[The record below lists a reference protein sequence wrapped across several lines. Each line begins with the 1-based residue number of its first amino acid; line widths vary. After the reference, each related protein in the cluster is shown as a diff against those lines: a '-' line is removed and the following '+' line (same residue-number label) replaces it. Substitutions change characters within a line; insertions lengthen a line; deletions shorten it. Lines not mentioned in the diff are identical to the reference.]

1 MTVDTSAR
9 NHSSALAPSI
19 SILVPTLNEETNLAA
34 TVARILDALSVTVED
49 YEIIIVNDGSTDG
62 TGAKADEIAGRFPG
76 IRVLHHQKNKG
87 LGYCYA
93 AGYRAATKNF
103 FVYIPG
109 DNTWPTRSFV
119 ELFGNLGRADVI
131 TSYASNPE
139 VREIARRFVS
149 RTYTIML
156 NILFGRRMH
165 YYNGLTIYPVDFLR
179 QDPVTTFGFGFQ
191 AEALLKALAQGLSYI
206 EIPLPIDRRTAG
218 RSKAVTLANIASV
231 ATTVTRLLVDL
242 RLRMAWRRR
251 PEQSHVTLRAP
262 ADFPASQVVVIAGAS
277 AGIGQALACALAGA
291 GHRVIGCSR
300 NLESLRAALQDAPG
314 ATYFACDVTSE
325 AAVAQFAKGVAEAH
339 GHVDVLINC
348 AGGFGAIGPIDQT
361 DSTEWFDTIR
371 ANLFAPFLTIK
382 QFLPLLERSRVPH
395 VINFSGGGAFSPFAN
410 YSAYAVSKTALV
422 RLTETLAVELAG
434 RGIAVNAVA
443 PGFVPTRTHQATIHA
458 GAEKAGLLQ
467 YRRAQALYGNRSA
480 ALTQDRLDT
489 VVRCIEA
496 LISPEYRG
504 LTGKTISANF
514 DPWSSAKFREHIQHI
529 NKSELYTMRR
539 INVVNLSEGLL
550 RSELMNAGS
559 QD

>member
-1 MTVDTSAR
+1 MAFIRDR
-9 NHSSALAPSI
+9 SSASVPSI
-19 SILVPTLNEETNLAA
+19 SILVPAMNEEKNLAT
-34 TVARILDALSVTVED
+34 TVERIVDALSITVED

-62 TGAKADEIAGRFPG
+62 TGVKADEIATHYPG
-76 IRVLHHQKNKG
+76 IRVLHNRRNMG

-139 VREIARRFVS
+139 VREPVRRLLS
-149 RTYTIML
+149 RAYTVML
-156 NILFGRRMH
+156 NLLFGRRMH

-179 QDPVTTFGFGFQ
+179 RDPVTTFGFGFQ
-191 AEALLKALAQGLSYI
+191 AEVLLKALAQGLSYV

-218 RSKAVTLANIASV
+218 RSKAVSLRNIASV
-231 ATTVTRLLVDL
+231 AMTVVRLLVDL
-242 RLRMAWRRR
+242 RLRAGWRRR
-251 PEQSHVTLRAP
+251 PERPKTAPLSP
-262 ADFPASQVVVIAGAS
+262 ADFPASQVIVIAGAS
-277 AGIGQALACALAGA
+277 AGIGHALACALAGA

-300 NLESLRAALQDAPG
+300 DLEALRAALQDVPG
-314 ATYFACDVTSE
+314 ATSFACDVTSE
-325 AAVAQFAKGVAEAH
+325 SAVTQFVRDVAAMH
-339 GHVDVLINC
+339 THVDVLINC

-371 ANLFAPFLTIK
+371 ANLFGPFLTVK

-410 YSAYAVSKTALV
+410 YSAYAASKTALV

-467 YRRAQALYGNRSA
+467 YRRAQALYNNRST
-480 ALTQDRLDT
+480 ALTRDRLDT
-489 VVRCIEA
+489 VVRCVEA
-496 LISPEYRG
+496 LISPDYRG

-514 DPWSSAKFREHIQHI
+514 DPWSSVKFREHIQHI

-550 RSELMNAGS
+550 RSALMNAGN

>member
-1 MTVDTSAR
+1 MAFIRD
-9 NHSSALAPSI
+9 HSSASAPSI
-19 SILVPTLNEETNLAA
+19 SILVPAMDEEKNLAT
-34 TVARILDALSVTVED
+34 TVERIVDALSITVED

-62 TGAKADEIAGRFPG
+62 TGVKAGEIATHYPG
-76 IRVLHHQKNKG
+76 IRVLHNQKNMG

-109 DNTWPTRSFV
+109 DNTWPMRSFV

-139 VREIARRFVS
+139 VREPVRRFVS
-149 RTYTIML
+149 RAYTVIL
-156 NILFGRRMH
+156 NLLFGHRMH

-179 QDPVTTFGFGFQ
+179 REPATTFGFGFQ
-191 AEALLKALAQGLSYI
+191 AEVLLKALAQGLSYI

-218 RSKAVTLANIASV
+218 RSKAVSLRNIASV
-231 ATTVTRLLVDL
+231 AMTVVRLLIDL
-242 RLRMAWRRR
+242 RLRAGRRRR
-251 PEQSHVTLRAP
+251 PERPKAAPLSP
-262 ADFPASQVVVIAGAS
+262 ADFPASQVIVIAGAS

-300 NLESLRAALQDAPG
+300 DLEALRAALQDAPG
-314 ATYFACDVTSE
+314 ATAFACDVTSE
-325 AAVAQFAKGVAEAH
+325 SAVAQFARDVAAMH
-339 GHVDVLINC
+339 AHVDVLINC

-361 DSTEWFDTIR
+361 DSAEWLDTIR
-371 ANLFAPFLTIK
+371 ANLFGPFLTVK

-410 YSAYAVSKTALV
+410 YSAYAASKTALV

-458 GAEKAGLLQ
+458 GPEKAGLLQ

-480 ALTQDRLDT
+480 ALTRDRLDT
-489 VVRCIEA
+489 VIRCIEA
-496 LISPEYRG
+496 LISPDYRG

-514 DPWSSAKFREHIQHI
+514 DPWSSTKFREHIQHI

-550 RSELMNAGS
+550 RSELMNAGN

>member
-1 MTVDTSAR
+1 MASTRDR
-9 NHSSALAPSI
+9 SSVSAPSI
-19 SILVPTLNEETNLAA
+19 SILVPAMNEEKNLAT
-34 TVARILDALSVTVED
+34 TVERIVDALSITVED

-62 TGAKADEIAGRFPG
+62 TGVKAGEIATHYPG
-76 IRVLHHQKNKG
+76 IRVLHNQKNMG

-139 VREIARRFVS
+139 VREPVRRFVS
-149 RTYTIML
+149 RAYTVML
-156 NILFGRRMH
+156 NHLFGRRMH

-179 QDPVTTFGFGFQ
+179 REPATTFGFGFQ
-191 AEALLKALAQGLSYI
+191 AEVLLKALAQGLSYI

-218 RSKAVTLANIASV
+218 RSKAVSLRNIASV
-231 ATTVTRLLVDL
+231 AMTVVRLLIDL
-242 RLRMAWRRR
+242 RLRAGRRR
-251 PEQSHVTLRAP
+251 RLERPKAAPLSP
-262 ADFPASQVVVIAGAS
+262 ADFPASQVIVIAGAS
-277 AGIGQALACALAGA
+277 AGIGQALACALAGV

-300 NLESLRAALQDAPG
+300 DLEALRAALQDAPR
-314 ATYFACDVTSE
+314 ATSFACDVTSE
-325 AAVAQFAKGVAEAH
+325 SAVAQFVRDVAAMH
-339 GHVDVLINC
+339 THVDVLINC
-348 AGGFGAIGPIDQT
+348 TGGFGAIGPIDQT

-371 ANLFAPFLTIK
+371 ANLFGPFLTVK

-410 YSAYAVSKTALV
+410 YSAYAASKTALV

-467 YRRAQALYGNRSA
+467 YRRAQALHNNRST
-480 ALTQDRLDT
+480 ALTRDRLDT
-489 VVRCIEA
+489 VVRCVEA
-496 LISPEYRG
+496 LISPDYRG

-514 DPWSSAKFREHIQHI
+514 DPWSSVKFREHIQHI

-539 INVVNLSEGLL
+539 INVVNLSEGLM
-550 RSELMNAGS
+550 RNALMNAGS